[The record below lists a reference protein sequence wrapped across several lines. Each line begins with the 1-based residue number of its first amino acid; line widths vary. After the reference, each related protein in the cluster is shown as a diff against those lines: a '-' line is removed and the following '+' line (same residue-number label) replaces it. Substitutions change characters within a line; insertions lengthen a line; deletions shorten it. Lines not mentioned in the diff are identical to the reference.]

1 MSAALQSLKLDGKSS
16 RMKTWRDISALLKPL
31 DELGV
36 NSGHLFPVHIPLQT
50 SRGEATL
57 LPRYYFAGPGTQ
69 SSFIRVGIFAGIH
82 GDEDAGVHAALD
94 FLHEIARDPEKVRGY
109 EFFVYPICNPTGFE
123 DNTRW
128 SRTGLDLNRE
138 FWHGTSEVEVQLIE
152 RQLENLAFDGILALH
167 SDDTSAG
174 LYGFVKGHELTR
186 HVLDPALAQAET
198 LLPRN
203 YDKSIDNFSAQG
215 GIIFD
220 GYKGILSAPPAQQPK
235 PFEIVF
241 ETPQL
246 APLDLQI
253 KASLL
258 AIQEILDRFR
268 VLISEAQN
276 I

>member
-1 MSAALQSLKLDGKSS
+1 MLQSRVDFAVSS
-16 RMKTWRDISALLKPL
+16 GRMKARRDLSELLRPL

-36 NSGHLFPVHIPLQT
+36 GSGHLFPVHIDLTT
-50 SRGEATL
+50 SRGERSV

-69 SSFIRVGIFAGIH
+69 SSFIRVGLFAGIH
-82 GDEDAGVHAALD
+82 GDEEAGVFAVLQ
-94 FLHEIARDPEKVRGY
+94 FLREITKDPERVRGY
-109 EFFVYPICNPTGFE
+109 EFFVYPVCNPTGFA
-123 DNTRW
+123 DGTRW
-128 SRTGLDLNRE
+128 ARSGLDLNRE
-138 FWHGTSEVEVQLIE
+138 FWSGSSETEVQLLE
-152 RQLENLAFDGILALH
+152 RQLENLWFDGILALH
-167 SDDTSAG
+167 ADDTSEG
-174 LYGFVKGHELTR
+174 LYGFVKGHALT
-186 HVLDPALAQAET
+186 HDVLEPALARAET
-198 LLPRN
+198 VLPRN
-203 YDKSIDNFSAQG
+203 YDKSIDNFSAQS

-220 GYKGILSAPPAQQPK
+220 GYKGILSAPPEQHPK

-246 APLDLQI
+246 APLDQQV